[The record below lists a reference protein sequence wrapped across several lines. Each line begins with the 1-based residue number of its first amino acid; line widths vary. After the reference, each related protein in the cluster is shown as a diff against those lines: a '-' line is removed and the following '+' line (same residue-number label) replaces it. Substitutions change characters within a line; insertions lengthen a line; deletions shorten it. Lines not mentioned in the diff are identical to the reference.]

1 MNGLTM
7 DQIKRIYDY
16 INFVSSEFSS
26 DSDSF
31 DDIFALRHENEDVE
45 RLIYVK
51 LRLIGIENAKNSLK
65 SEKQSLTNE
74 LFELEKRIFGGNFDE
89 IC

>member
-1 MNGLTM
+1 MNGLKM
-7 DQIKRIYDY
+7 EQIKRIYDY
-16 INFVSSEFSS
+16 INFVASDFSS
-26 DSDSF
+26 DTDSF
-31 DDIFALRHENEDVE
+31 DDVFELRLENKDVD

-51 LRLIGIENAKNSLK
+51 LKLIGIENTKNILN